1 MSKKAPLERIS
12 SRAGGLYTRPFSAA
26 VPAAAFAAI
35 VSMVSPW
42 SISIPPAHLA
52 QTFGYQTPACW
63 LVAAALLAASIL
75 ELRLAVVA
83 VAVASGTVV
92 AWLAWAMLV
101 VTTPRFA
108 SLPFPFVGTDVIG
121 GGWYAAAVGLLVVA
135 GFAVSGLARRSEPGR
150 MELAA
155 LTVLPGYGLM
165 RLGEW
170 ARGLIFTVLFSSA
183 FYLASTDSPDP
194 ALFADYGQS
203 NNVPPPIPRWPEW
216 VLLAISTA
224 IWLAGV
230 GLTLRRAGRRG
241 WTEAG

>member
-1 MSKKAPLERIS
+1 MERTTL
-12 SRAGGLYTRPFSAA
+12 RAAGVFIRPFSAA

-35 VSMVSPW
+35 ASMVSPW

-52 QTFGYQTPACW
+52 QTFGFQTPACW

-83 VAVASGTVV
+83 VAVASATVV

-101 VTTPRFA
+101 VTTPRFT
-108 SLPFPFVGTDVIG
+108 SLPFGFVGTDLIG

-135 GFAVSGLARRSEPGR
+135 GFAVRGLAGRSEPGR

-155 LTVLPGYGLM
+155 LTVIPGYGLM

-170 ARGLIFTVLFSSA
+170 ARGLVLAVLFSGA

-216 VLLAISTA
+216 VLLAIAAA
-224 IWLAGV
+224 IWLASV
-230 GLTLRRAGRRG
+230 ALTLRQANRRER
-241 WTEAG
+241 TEAA

>member
-1 MSKKAPLERIS
+1 M
-12 SRAGGLYTRPFSAA
+12 
-26 VPAAAFAAI
+26 
-35 VSMVSPW
+35 
-42 SISIPPAHLA
+42 
-52 QTFGYQTPACW
+52 
-63 LVAAALLAASIL
+63 AAALLAASIL

-121 GGWYAAAVGLLVVA
+121 GGWYAAAAGLLVVV
-135 GFAVSGLARRSEPGR
+135 GFAVRDLTRRAEPGR

-155 LTVLPGYGLM
+155 LTLLPGYGLM

-170 ARGLIFTVLFSSA
+170 ARGVILAVLFSGA

-194 ALFADYGQS
+194 GLFADYGQS

-216 VLLAISTA
+216 VLLAISAA
-224 IWLAGV
+224 IWLASV
-230 GLTLRRAGRRG
+230 ALTLRRARRRG
-241 WTEAG
+241 LIEAG